1 MKLKKIIQ
9 MYQKKDI
16 DMREKTKKLFEGLQT
31 NQWKWLQ
38 EQMLEFDAM
47 KYDDMPNELELD
59 MEWMNYSGA
68 KKNL

>member
-1 MKLKKIIQ
+1 
-9 MYQKKDI
+9 
-16 DMREKTKKLFEGLQT
+16 
-31 NQWKWLQ
+31 
-38 EQMLEFDAM
+38 MLEFDAM